1 MVESERK
8 CTDIITQIAAA
19 RAALDAVAQIIVKD
33 YAMSCV
39 NEFSSEEGTDKMK
52 NLMKLLFKYL

>member
-1 MVESERK
+1 MVENERE

-19 RAALDAVAQIIVKD
+19 RAALDAVAQIIVKN

-39 NEFSSEEGTDKMK
+39 SEFSSEEGTDKMES
-52 NLMKLLFKYL
+52 LMKLLFKYL